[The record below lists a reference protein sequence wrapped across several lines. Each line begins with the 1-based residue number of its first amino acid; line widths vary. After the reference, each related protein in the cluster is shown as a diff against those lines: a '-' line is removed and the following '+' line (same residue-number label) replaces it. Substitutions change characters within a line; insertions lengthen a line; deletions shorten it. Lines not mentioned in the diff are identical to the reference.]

1 MHKPVA
7 RQDRAATSPIT
18 AVARQALA
26 RVAARQAA
34 VPLDEIRTRA
44 LDRPTPLNG
53 KEALGSEHIVV
64 VAELDPA
71 HAAPGHL
78 AEEYEAG
85 GAGVIAVPVR
95 PGANGVGSS
104 LNAMNDANVHTQTP
118 LLCLDPVL
126 TSYQLWE
133 ARAHGASLVLLSA
146 ATLHDEALV
155 SLVERSA
162 SIGLTPVVEVCTA
175 RDLVRALRADA
186 RTLFLR
192 PPQYVADGSVQIQA
206 TLAKLLPLVPNGVVR
221 VTECGSTPRR
231 DLISSAKLDA
241 DAILVGRTHLA
252 EGTPRQAVADL
263 VAVGSHPALSRR
275 REQAV

>member
-1 MHKPVA
+1 VN
-7 RQDRAATSPIT
+7 RATTSSSSPI
-18 AVARQALA
+18 AALANQALA
-26 RVAARQAA
+26 RVAARQAR
-34 VPLDEIRTRA
+34 VPLDEIRSRA

-71 HAAPGHL
+71 HSAPGEL

-85 GAGVIAVPVR
+85 GAGVIAVPIR

-104 LNAMNDANVHTQTP
+104 LTAMSDANVRTQTP
-118 LLCLDPVL
+118 LLCMDPVVS
-126 TSYQLWE
+126 SYQLWE

-146 ATLHDEALV
+146 NSLHDEALV
-155 SLVERSA
+155 SLVERA
-162 SIGLTPVVEVCTA
+162 VTIGLTPVVEVCSA
-175 RDLVRALRADA
+175 RDLVRALRANA
-186 RTLFLR
+186 HTLFLR